1 VATFFDKGRSK
12 EKVGRR
18 NFTFLRPP
26 KPSPTLGVESAFSAL
41 FLFAQHAVPIMR
53 SPQLSYS
60 RRFSLGFALLMTVFV
75 TSVSARTSIAT
86 EPERKLTAADLL
98 PDSVVAYAD
107 APDLSGLV
115 ETVLNHSVTQ
125 QIKQSPIGQQAMQA
139 PQFAFLESIVKGFEG
154 QVEMSWQEALK
165 SFTSGGVSI
174 ALDAPT
180 QGVAV
185 LIKGR
190 DAEEM
195 KKFSTLALG
204 TIQLANNSLG
214 KSKKAEYRG
223 YDAYAITDKAKMAIM
238 DQWLLITNNGDLGRS
253 IIDNYA
259 DKTFDQSLAK
269 NNRYQAALKQVQESS
284 LRGYVDIEAIRAL
297 NVAPEIYR
305 GTTDNIVAEFLF
317 GGLVGNLKHTPY
329 AAVGFQLS
337 NEAIRLQA
345 ASAFDPENIEPR
357 QYFFGDDGKATAPAV
372 VSLPNTLQRGSLYR
386 DMSQMWLLSPDL
398 MTDKANEELAQA
410 DTTLTTLFSG
420 RDFGEDILGALKP
433 GISWIVVSQSFSDKN
448 PLPAIKLPAFAIE
461 VQMID
466 AETTTREFKR
476 VFQSFIGFLNIVSA
490 MNGQPQ
496 LDLDFLKEDDVSG
509 VIASFVPPMDKQ
521 DWKKAPIQYN
531 FSPSLAFTG
540 NRMVLASTTE
550 LATAMCKAKPQQP
563 NLVQQGDNG
572 LMHFEVA
579 PIRSVLEQNRQQLVA
594 QNMLEKGHGMEA
606 AEAEIGILFK
616 ILSMFQEATV
626 QLRTDDDHLQLST
639 EVRFASSN

>member
-1 VATFFDKGRSK
+1 M
-12 EKVGRR
+12 
-18 NFTFLRPP
+18 
-26 KPSPTLGVESAFSAL
+26 LGVKTPFAAF

-53 SPQLSYS
+53 SRSLCHS
-60 RRFSLGFALLMTVFV
+60 RLFPRGFALLLAVFV
-75 TSVSARTSIAT
+75 TGVTAHTSVAA
-86 EPERKLTAADLL
+86 EPDQELTAADLL

-107 APDLSGLV
+107 APDLAGLV

-125 QIKQSPIGQQAMQA
+125 QIKQSPVGQQAMQA
-139 PQFAFLESIVKGFEG
+139 PQLAFLENILKGFEG
-154 QVEMSWQEALK
+154 QVEMSWQQALK
-165 SFTSGGVSI
+165 SFTSGGVCI

-185 LIKGR
+185 LIKGSN
-190 DAEEM
+190 AEDM

-223 YDAYAITDKAKMAIM
+223 FDAYAITDKAKMAIM
-238 DQWLLITNNGDLGRS
+238 DQWLLITNNSDLGRL

-269 NNRYQAALKQVQESS
+269 NSRYQAALKQVQQCN
-284 LRGYVDIEAIRAL
+284 LRGYVDVEAIRAL

-305 GTTDNIVAEFLF
+305 GTTDNLVAEFLF
-317 GGLVGNLKHTPY
+317 GGLVGNLQHTPY

-357 QYFFGDDGKATAPAV
+357 QYFFGEDGRATAPAI
-372 VSLPNTLQRGSLYR
+372 VSLPETLHRGSLYR
-386 DMSQMWLLSPDL
+386 DLGQMWLLSPDL
-398 MTDKANEELAQA
+398 MTDNANEELAQA

-433 GISWIVVSQSFSDKN
+433 GISWIVVSQTFSDKA

-466 AETTTREFKR
+466 AETTTREFRR
-476 VFQSFIGFLNIVSA
+476 VFQSFVGFLNIVSA

-496 LDLDFLKEDDVSG
+496 LDLDFLKEGEVSG
-509 VIASFVPPMDKQ
+509 VIASFVPPIDKQ

-531 FSPSLAFTG
+531 FSPSLAFSG
-540 NRMVLASTTE
+540 DRMVLASTTE
-550 LATAMCKAKPQQP
+550 LATAMCQAKADQP
-563 NLVQQGDNG
+563 NLVQPGDNG

-579 PIRSVLEQNRQQLVA
+579 PIGSVLEQNRQQLVA
-594 QNMLEKGHGMEA
+594 QSMLDKGHGMEA
-606 AEAEIGILFK
+606 AEAEIGILFNL
-616 ILSMFQEATV
+616 LSMFKDATM
-626 QLRTDDDHLQLST
+626 QLRTDDQHLKFST
-639 EVRFASSN
+639 EVRFVTSN